1 MGANH
6 GQAPSASRL
15 AGLTVGAIG
24 VVYGDIGTS
33 PLYTL
38 KTCLTAHGNLPINA
52 ENILGILSLI
62 FWAIMIV
69 VSAKYVVVIM
79 RADNRGE
86 GGILALMA
94 LALRD
99 LDPRSRKG
107 LLLMGLGIFGA
118 SLFYGDGIITPA
130 ISVLSAFEGISVISH
145 TLDPYIVPLT
155 IIVLVALF
163 AIQRHGTSKVGKFFG
178 PIMVFWFLTLAV
190 MGLRSIVHAPEVFAA
205 INPLYGA
212 RFIADFPL
220 RGFIIMGAV
229 VLSVTGGEALYADM
243 GHFGQKSI
251 KIAWFGLVLPSLVLC
266 YFGQGALLLHNP
278 AAIKNPFFLLA
289 PQWALAPLVIL
300 AAAATV
306 IASQAVISGAFSMT
320 NQAVQLGYCP
330 RVDID
335 HTSDQEIGQIYVPQ
349 INWFLMVAVILLVL
363 AFRTSDNLASAYGLS
378 VCGTMVMTTLLA
390 FNVLG
395 KTLDAGRKALF
406 RVVLIGFLVVDLI
419 FLSSNMLKLPDG
431 GWVPLVMGLFI
442 FTLMTTW
449 KRGRTLL
456 GDRLREGELP
466 LQGFVESLEAAPP
479 QRVEGTAIFMTTS
492 ADSVPHAL
500 LHNLKHNKVL
510 HEKVVFLTIRT
521 ADIPF
526 VAKREKVVVPK
537 LGESFYQVIATYGFK
552 EEPSVPAILKQVGE
566 LQPELDFD
574 PMQTSFFL
582 SRETIVEGKYPA
594 MAWWRR
600 KVFSL
605 MTRNATR
612 ATSYFKIPP
621 NRVVEMGMQVEL

>member
-6 GQAPSASRL
+6 SQAPSASRM
-15 AGLTVGAIG
+15 AGLTMGAIG

-38 KTCLTAHGNLPINA
+38 KTCLTAHGNLPINP

-99 LDPRSRKG
+99 MDTRSRKG

-155 IIVLVALF
+155 IIVLVGLF
-163 AIQRHGTSKVGKFFG
+163 AIQRHGTAKVGKLFG

-190 MGLRSIVHAPEVFAA
+190 MGIRSIVHAPEVFAA

-212 RFIADFPL
+212 RFVIDFPW

-251 KIAWFGLVLPSLVLC
+251 RIAWFGLVLPSLVLC

-289 PQWALAPLVIL
+289 PQWALAPLVVL

-390 FNVLG
+390 FNVLAKG
-395 KTLDAGRKALF
+395 RTKGRKVLF
-406 RVVLIGFLVVDLI
+406 WVVLTGFLVVDMV

-431 GWVPLVMGLFI
+431 GWVPLVIGLII
-442 FTLMTTW
+442 FTMMTTW
-449 KRGRTLL
+449 KRGRVLL

-466 LQGFVESLEAAPP
+466 LQGFVESLEASPP
-479 QRVEGTAIFMTTS
+479 QRVDGTAIFMTTS
-492 ADSVPHAL
+492 SDSVPHAL

-552 EEPSVPAILKQVGE
+552 EEPSVPGILRQVEE

-600 KVFSL
+600 KLFSL

>member
-178 PIMVFWFLTLAV
+178 PIMVFWFITLAV

-395 KTLDAGRKALF
+395 KTLDPGRKMLF

-552 EEPSVPAILKQVGE
+552 EEPSVPSILKQVAE